1 MVILIKAL
9 TAAYS
14 DNIPHLNVYKGKI
27 MNITIELTE
36 TQEKA
41 LAYVALSPQ
50 EWAENAVHNRCRIA
64 IDEIYAME
72 VARMTA
78 DPDITSIPA
87 DKDTVVLAADIQSA
101 AERNAEEESNLPGG
115 E

>member
-1 MVILIKAL
+1 MTTL
-9 TAAYS
+9 
-14 DNIPHLNVYKGKI
+14 
-27 MNITIELTE
+27 TIELTA

-41 LAYVALSPQ
+41 LAFVAASPQ

-64 IDEIYAME
+64 IDEIYAAE

-78 DPDITSIPA
+78 DPAITSIPA
-87 DKDTVVLAADIQSA
+87 DKDAVVLAADILSA
-101 AERNAEEESNLPGG
+101 AERNAEAEATLPGG